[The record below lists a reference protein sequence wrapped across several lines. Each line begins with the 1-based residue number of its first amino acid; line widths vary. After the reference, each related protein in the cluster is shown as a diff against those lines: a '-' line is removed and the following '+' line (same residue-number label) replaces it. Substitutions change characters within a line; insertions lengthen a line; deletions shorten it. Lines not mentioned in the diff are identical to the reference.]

1 MSLPSVKH
9 QTPNI
14 GSFEIPSDR
23 DKSDVIFE
31 QWGSIKEGI
40 LEELKNDNINI
51 LSSVNCNAS
60 IETGLLMNF
69 TTYPY

>member
-31 QWGSIKEGI
+31 QRGSIK
-40 LEELKNDNINI
+40 
-51 LSSVNCNAS
+51 
-60 IETGLLMNF
+60 
-69 TTYPY
+69 